1 MFFFFIDNLLIIFYI
16 KSVYKM
22 SENSKKCPFQLFTIQ
37 GDVCMCC
44 FFCLK
49 LNDIPFNVKKQE
61 VSTFEAKKW
70 ILQKMLMK
78 NASNSNQNTPINPFT
93 GSIAV

>member
-1 MFFFFIDNLLIIFYI
+1 
-16 KSVYKM
+16 M

-44 FFCLK
+44 FFLSKTQRYSLQC
-49 LNDIPFNVKKQE
+49 DIIRKKPE
-61 VSTFEAKKW
+61 VSTFEAKKF

-78 NASNSNQNTPINPFT
+78 NASNSNENTPINPFT